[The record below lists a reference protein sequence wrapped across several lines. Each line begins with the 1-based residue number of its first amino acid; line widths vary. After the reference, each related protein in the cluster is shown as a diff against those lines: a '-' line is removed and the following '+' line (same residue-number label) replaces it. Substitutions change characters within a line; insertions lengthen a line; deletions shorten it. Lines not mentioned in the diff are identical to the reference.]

1 MAITVTATKAKEK
14 EKEKVQKEKGKGTM
28 QTQKQKRLG
37 ERQGAPGE
45 PFRRQRK
52 RERKRKVKR
61 KRERRKD
68 EQLESIE
75 RRQEQRRQRRSL
87 WQRQKRLQRRLARDD
102 MAVAFLKACVGFTAA
117 DFMWLM
123 DGVKMRHH
131 IYIYNPKDKTTRHP
145 DNEVPWPALFVLSRF
160 HKNFRLQP
168 TKRPKMEDIKEAM
181 VEFSNR
187 MKWKAYFA
195 NDDDAKHEVQA
206 KEMSKIHFTPTT

>member
-1 MAITVTATKAKEK
+1 M
-14 EKEKVQKEKGKGTM
+14 
-28 QTQKQKRLG
+28 
-37 ERQGAPGE
+37 P
-45 PFRRQRK
+45 
-52 RERKRKVKR
+52 
-61 KRERRKD
+61 
-68 EQLESIE
+68 
-75 RRQEQRRQRRSL
+75 
-87 WQRQKRLQRRLARDD
+87 RDD
-102 MAVAFLKACVGFTAA
+102 MAVAFLKACDGFTAA

-168 TKRPKMEDIKEAM
+168 TKRPKMDDIKEAM

-195 NDDDAKHEVQA
+195 DDDDAKPFISMKYKQKKCQRYTLNPQPEINA
-206 KEMSKIHFTPTT
+206 WLNGAFETIYGKCKEILIKFSKIKELTTPRFGNIVE